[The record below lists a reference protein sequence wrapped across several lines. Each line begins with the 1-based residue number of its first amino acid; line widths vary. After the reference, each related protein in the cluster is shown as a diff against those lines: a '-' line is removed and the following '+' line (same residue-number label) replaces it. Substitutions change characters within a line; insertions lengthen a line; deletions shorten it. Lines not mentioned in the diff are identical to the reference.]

1 MAKRHVHV
9 LVTGRVQGV
18 FFRAYTKDKAD
29 ELQLGGWVRNLADGR
44 VEACIEGEA
53 SAVARMVEWLEQG
66 SPHAVVT
73 DVTQRDIAESC
84 GTAPFAIRPTAGLP
98 LG

>member
-1 MAKRHVHV
+1 MAIRHVHV

-29 ELQLGGWVRNLADGR
+29 ELQVGGWVRNLADGR

-53 SAVARMVEWLEQG
+53 SDVARMLDWLAEG
-66 SPHAVVT
+66 SPYSVVT
-73 DVTQRDIAESC
+73 EVTQRELAGSC
-84 GTAPFAIRPTAGLP
+84 GSEPFAIRPTASWP
-98 LG
+98 MD